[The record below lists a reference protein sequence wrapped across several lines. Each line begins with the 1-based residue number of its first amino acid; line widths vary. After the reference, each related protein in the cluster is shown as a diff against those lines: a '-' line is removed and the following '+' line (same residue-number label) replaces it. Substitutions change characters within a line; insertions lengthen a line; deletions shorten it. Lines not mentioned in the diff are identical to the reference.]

1 MCQPHAVLTA
11 RTVYEDCGAGSIQCS
26 ARLRRSAPEPG
37 AVARDQHP
45 DRASVVRET
54 AERFPSAILLAVTN
68 PLDAMT
74 HVIFRVSEFPKQRVL
89 GMAGVLDSARLRVFI
104 AQERRVSVGNVQAVV
119 LGGHGDTM
127 VPLIRYS
134 TVAGRPVSEWMS
146 KDRSLLAAPTTIA
159 GSRRSSLRH
168 CYSASCP
175 KVPQAW
181 ANCPKVVSKACA
193 PIGIV

>member
-1 MCQPHAVLTA
+1 M
-11 RTVYEDCGAGSIQCS
+11 
-26 ARLRRSAPEPG
+26 
-37 AVARDQHP
+37 
-45 DRASVVRET
+45 
-54 AERFPSAILLAVTN
+54 TN

-168 CYSASCP
+168 CHSVSCP
-175 KVPQAW
+175 TIPQSR
-181 ANCPKVVSKACA
+181 ANCPKV
-193 PIGIV
+193 GE